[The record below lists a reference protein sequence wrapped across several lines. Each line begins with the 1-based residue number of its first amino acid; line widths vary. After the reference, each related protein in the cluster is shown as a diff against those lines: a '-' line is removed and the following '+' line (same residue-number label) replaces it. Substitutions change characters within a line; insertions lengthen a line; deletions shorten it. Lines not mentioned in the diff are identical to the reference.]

1 MRVVQTRTPPTSRAL
16 RRCTSLAS
24 REAWSRADL
33 GVVGV
38 VSDTDARQPI
48 APAIFY
54 AARLI
59 SIHSPLMIT
68 STPIAGK
75 PQVNILSQ
83 PGWAMSPVDAGFAG
97 S

>member
-1 MRVVQTRTPPTSRAL
+1 VTDNIAQAAALPSSRP
-16 RRCTSLAS
+16 
-24 REAWSRADL
+24 DL

-38 VSDTDARQPI
+38 VGALGADQPI
-48 APAIFY
+48 APAIFD

-59 SIHSPLMIT
+59 SIHSPLRIT